1 MTVDSDFVAVE
12 TKLLAPERRP
22 GFVERPR
29 LVDALEAGRARRV
42 TVISAPTGFGKTSAL
57 TEWGASSPAR
67 FAWVSLDEGDADPAR
82 FWTYLVAAVEGAA
95 PELPGTSGRRLRG
108 SGVTIA
114 DEVIP
119 VLVNE
124 LAMVTAPLVLVLDDY
139 HAISADDVHGGVNYL
154 LERLPPDVHVVIA
167 GQAAPPLRLG
177 RLRARDEL
185 NEYRAEQLRFSEAE
199 VATLLNGTH
208 RLRLT
213 PEDLAGLHRRTE
225 GWVAGLNLVALT
237 LRDTGDRA
245 AFLAGLP
252 VDDRFLVDYLWDE
265 VVAQQAPAT
274 REFLMRTAVLERLS
288 GSLCDA
294 VAERTGSDEML
305 RSLERSNLFVVPLD
319 AERRWFRYHA
329 LFRAMLVRQLERF
342 APDSVADLHRRA
354 SAWYADH
361 GDLHG
366 TIEHAICAGDVNV
379 AADALRRNWLA
390 LYSGGHATEAIEWI
404 GRLPD
409 ATVDEY
415 PELAL
420 ARAGMARAMGRA
432 DEVEPWLER
441 AERSAPAGDRERR
454 ELGAGVARQ
463 RSMLRLSRADVG
475 EAVRFARAAVALRPP
490 DSAEVPSDAFFL
502 AVCLF
507 WTGSTRECETLL
519 RGYLDSVEPGE
530 QDVRRVFALA
540 LLALAHAARGEL
552 DPADRLAAESLATT
566 EARGTRRA
574 SADRDGVRRVRRV
587 RARARRPR
595 GRGGPA
601 RARGHA
607 RAPRWRPGRDRPVTA
622 VARALPRPLR
632 RRHRSGRGARR
643 GTSAAR
649 GCPGAGPGRDR
660 RGARSG
666 DRRARNGGS
675 GARGRRRPHRRRDPR
690 PRAPAHRPHLAGD
703 RGPPRPLPR
712 GGPRSRPR
720 DPAQARCRD
729 PRRGRR
735 RRSAAR
741 AHLICVSPVSGS
753 KSTSRS
759 LPGAAPEHVGPRA
772 AAQHVVAGAADQAGR
787 RRRRRAA
794 WSLPAPP
801 ATRVVAAPRDHDV
814 VPGAAVEAVGAA
826 AAAQQVVAAAARDPV
841 VDRPGRTAGPG
852 RRCRGCDRRPP
863 CRRRAR
869 SGSRSRADRRSHA
882 A

>member
-167 GQAAPPLRLG
+167 GQGAPPLRLG

-274 REFLMRTAVLERLS
+274 REFLMRTSVLERLS

-566 EARGTRRA
+566 EARGLAEHPPTEMVYVA
-574 SADRDGVRRVRRV
+574 SGVS
-587 RARARRPR
+587 AL
-595 GRGGPA
+595 
-601 RARGHA
+601 ARGDLGGA
-607 RAPRWRPGRDRPVTA
+607 EDRLERAAT
-622 VARALPRPLR
+622 L
-632 RRHRSGRGARR
+632 ARR
-643 GTSAAR
+643 GGDRVEIAQSLLWL
-649 GCPGAGPGRDR
+649 GRCR
-660 RGARSG
+660 ARSG
-666 DRRARNGGS
+666 DAT
-675 GARGRRRPHRRRDPR
+675 GA
-690 PRAPAHRPHLAGD
+690 AGALD
-703 RGPPRPLPR
+703 
-712 GGPRSRPR
+712 
-720 DPAQARCRD
+720 
-729 PRRGRR
+729 
-735 RRSAAR
+735 AAR
-741 AHLICVSPVSGS
+741 AQLAGARV
-753 KSTSRS
+753 
-759 LPGAAPEHVGPRA
+759 PGLVGIAEALEAEIGALGTAGAEPE
-772 AAQHVVAGAADQAGR
+772 AGAALTGDETHVLEL
-787 RRRRRAA
+787 
-794 WSLPAPP
+794 LPTDLTSQEIADRLGLSP
-801 ATRVVAAPRDHDV
+801 
-814 VPGAAVEAVGAA
+814 EAVRAHGLAIRHKLGAVTRDEA
-826 AAAQQVVAAAARDPV
+826 VAAA
-841 VDRPGRTAGPG
+841 
-852 RRCRGCDRRPP
+852 
-863 CRRRAR
+863 RRRELI
-869 SGSRSRADRRSHA
+869 
-882 A
+882 